1 MNATVERIVN
11 LLFQDLK
18 ESDEVL
24 TLHDEVMA
32 NCQERFEDSLL
43 HGLSEDEAISAVVE
57 SLKGMEEVLRDYP
70 RKDAEDAANTAAPD
84 TQSQP
89 AETVEEDEDEGL
101 HLTYR
106 PSEVDEICV
115 NVMATDI
122 RVCAGND
129 NLIHIDHVDSTG
141 GSDLQGEL
149 KNNSLTIN
157 RKPMIDIDME
167 DIEKAA
173 KKGMEI
179 NWSTISLS
187 DIFSAASSFL
197 NNLGNTIND
206 SVNSIAHALDQAELV
221 ITVPRELALSYNLST
236 TSGDIHI
243 SNVPAM
249 RLTAQTFSGDIE
261 VETPAEH
268 RMSHVLLKT
277 TSGDIE
283 GSFSAWEATVSNVSG
298 DVDLAASLSEMSVHT
313 VSGDATI
320 TGIIVSGEM
329 KSVSGDLEIRPANT
343 TRAEFTVNTT
353 SGDVRIALPS
363 PDTSVHA
370 DFVTTSGDAKI
381 RALDRGENS
390 DYQLVCHTVSGDL
403 TIK

>member
-1 MNATVERIVN
+1 METNKNQRVSHLPEHGPLDENGKEI
-11 LLFQDLK
+11 LLEIKNVDITFG
-18 ESDEVL
+18 S
-24 TLHDEVMA
+24 
-32 NCQERFEDSLL
+32 
-43 HGLSEDEAISAVVE
+43 G
-57 SLKGMEEVLRDYP
+57 
-70 RKDAEDAANTAAPD
+70 EDAVKAVKNA
-84 TQSQP
+84 SFNIYKG
-89 AETVEEDEDEGL
+89 ETFSLVGE
-101 HLTYR
+101 
-106 PSEVDEICV
+106 S
-115 NVMATDI
+115 
-122 RVCAGND
+122 
-129 NLIHIDHVDSTG
+129 
-141 GSDLQGEL
+141 GSG
-149 KNNSLTIN
+149 KTTIG
-157 RKPMIDIDME
+157 RAIVR
-167 DIEKAA
+167 
-173 KKGMEI
+173 I
-179 NWSTISLS
+179 N
-187 DIFSAASSFL
+187 
-197 NNLGNTIND
+197 
-206 SVNSIAHALDQAELV
+206 
-221 ITVPRELALSYNLST
+221 PT

-277 TSGDIE
+277 SSGDIE

-343 TRAEFTVNTT
+343 TRAEFTINTT

-390 DYQLVCHTVSGDL
+390 DYQLVCRTVSGDL
-403 TIK
+403 IVK